1 MTIYFLR
8 IHVTFLIVNILLNK
22 RDPSSELQVAMR
34 LTQLPRAP
42 CKSIIAVAPVT
53 PIVGNVAGAMMMF
66 PVGVEAWTSLKSTL
80 KCCIINSFENIQH

>member
-1 MTIYFLR
+1 MKCDKQFFENTRYIC
-8 IHVTFLIVNILLNK
+8 IVNILLNE

-53 PIVGNVAGAMMMF
+53 PIVGTVAGTMRMF
-66 PVGVEAWTSLKSTL
+66 PVGVKARLT
-80 KCCIINSFENIQH
+80 